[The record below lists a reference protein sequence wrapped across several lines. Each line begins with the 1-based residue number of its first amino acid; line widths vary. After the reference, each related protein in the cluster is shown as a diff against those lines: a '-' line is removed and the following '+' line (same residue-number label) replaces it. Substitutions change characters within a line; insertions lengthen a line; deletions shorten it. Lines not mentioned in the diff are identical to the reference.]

1 MTFIEIIGF
10 PGAGKTYLLKKIV
23 SELSK
28 KKIKAVR
35 NDKYLFNYFTKNF
48 LNKIVLNHFY
58 AYKVKEKF
66 YSKHIFNKQYKFL
79 SNQINLLIKK
89 KKCLIY

>member
-28 KKIKAVR
+28 KK
-35 NDKYLFNYFTKNF
+35 
-48 LNKIVLNHFY
+48 NK
-58 AYKVKEKF
+58 
-66 YSKHIFNKQYKFL
+66 S
-79 SNQINLLIKK
+79 S
-89 KKCLIY
+89 